1 MAISSAIKLVE
12 PTDVAAGE
20 KQRVRIFL
28 AGVGAVGGTLIKQ
41 LNRLR
46 HPRYELEIT
55 GICNHSR
62 VLWNREGDFRHFTQ
76 DDFSDGDPKDWNEII
91 STLHAK
97 DKHPVIF
104 VDATGSQEVAG
115 LYLDLLTSGIHIVTP
130 SKLAN
135 TRNQAYF
142 NELQKTARE
151 KSVHYL
157 YETTVGA
164 GLPVIRSIQ
173 DLLESGDEI
182 LEISGVVSGTMTYLF
197 DQLENGQPFSKAIV
211 NARTLGYAEPDPR
224 DDLSG
229 EDVVRKFLILART
242 CGLTIERDE
251 VDVETLIPE
260 SLANVD
266 STTYL
271 ESVSE
276 YDQTWTTRMESEL
289 ARNQTLR
296 YVGSLRDG
304 EIRVGIESVGK
315 KSPLGQLSGTNNLFQ
330 IKTGR
335 YFDQPLIIQGPGAG
349 KEVTAAGVLSDI
361 LQVTE
366 RVCS

>member
-12 PTDVAAGE
+12 PTDAAAGE
-20 KQRVRIFL
+20 KKRVRIFL
-28 AGVGAVGGTLIKQ
+28 AGVGAVGGTLIQQ

-46 HPRYELEIT
+46 HPKFDLEIT

-62 VLWNREGDFRHFTQ
+62 VLWNRNHDLRYFTQ
-76 DDFSDGDPKDWNEII
+76 DELSNGAPKNWDDII
-91 STLHAK
+91 TRLDAT

-104 VDATGSQEVAG
+104 VDATGSQEVAR

-135 TRNQAYF
+135 AGDQTYF
-142 NELQKTARE
+142 NDLQKTARE
-151 KSVHYL
+151 KQVHYL

-197 DQLENGQPFSKAIV
+197 DQLENGHPFSKAIV

-242 CGLTIERDE
+242 CGLTIERNE
-251 VDVETLIPE
+251 VDVETLIPD
-260 SLANVD
+260 SLAKVD

-276 YDQTWTTRMESEL
+276 YDQLWTERMEKEL
-289 ARNQTLR
+289 GRNQTLR
-296 YVGSLRDG
+296 YVGSLLNGR
-304 EIRVGIESVGK
+304 IRVGIESVGK

-361 LQVTE
+361 LKVTE